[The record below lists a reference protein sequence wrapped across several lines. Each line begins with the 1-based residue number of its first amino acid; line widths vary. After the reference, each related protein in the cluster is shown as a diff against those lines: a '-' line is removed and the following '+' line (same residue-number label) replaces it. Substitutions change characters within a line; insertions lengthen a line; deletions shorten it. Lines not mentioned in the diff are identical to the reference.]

1 MCLGVAGACFLVP
14 TGSVESVLDSRRDF
28 LELFPGGWTQ
38 PGLPQ
43 LLMAGPGE
51 PRAATLNRHPLSTV
65 AVAAQLSVPWACRGA
80 PEPEFRSCLDG
91 AGPPGICPFI
101 QELNGSFIRVSKI
114 HF

>member
-51 PRAATLNRHPLSTV
+51 PRAATLNRHRSVQWRWRLSFLYLGL
-65 AVAAQLSVPWACRGA
+65 AG
-80 PEPEFRSCLDG
+80 EPQSQGLDH
-91 AGPPGICPFI
+91 
-101 QELNGSFIRVSKI
+101 V
-114 HF
+114 